1 MFIIIATTIA
11 GDPTTQEG
19 AKHAYCM
26 DWGDCE
32 HCVDENKH
40 CKPLGK
46 TVWKWECMDEQVQQK
61 TIVFTPSRKITWSR
75 FESVV
80 QCWEQIFTVRQ
91 PLYWDIAAAIG
102 NEFECKRITSLVS
115 RAVLCRHLVIL
126 SSCHLVSRAV
136 LCHLRKFLLKAIA
149 TGLVKVARPTPPT
162 CK

>member
-1 MFIIIATTIA
+1 MDTLNILFPPPRKQKSFKKVFTIIATTIA

-61 TIVFTPSRKITWSR
+61 TIVFTPSRKIT
-75 FESVV
+75 
-80 QCWEQIFTVRQ
+80 
-91 PLYWDIAAAIG
+91 
-102 NEFECKRITSLVS
+102 
-115 RAVLCRHLVIL
+115 
-126 SSCHLVSRAV
+126 
-136 LCHLRKFLLKAIA
+136 
-149 TGLVKVARPTPPT
+149 
-162 CK
+162 